1 MALSNLQSD
10 ILRLLAKNRSESSYL
25 AGGLMLN
32 KNWERRSDDIDIF
45 HDTDEE
51 VTESAKADLAVLDV
65 AGFKTHRDFIIYG
78 CVDATISRDSES
90 TIIQWFAETR
100 LRFFPLV
107 RDEQWGARLHQADL
121 AINKVLAA
129 AGRSK
134 ARDIADLVAIG
145 RDYCPLGPLVLA
157 AAGKPPNFSPR
168 RTIDEI
174 RRHALSIPAEEFAA
188 VRGLPSEWSA
198 AFIRDEV
205 LRLIEAADC
214 YVMTA
219 PPELTGIL
227 AVNELGAPIEITD
240 SNRADAI
247 LRKATAE
254 PEVMP
259 TPADF
264 NAVGWTPDR
273 S

>member
-1 MALSNLQSD
+1 
-10 ILRLLAKNRSESSYL
+10 
-25 AGGLMLN
+25 
-32 KNWERRSDDIDIF
+32 
-45 HDTDEE
+45 
-51 VTESAKADLAVLDV
+51 
-65 AGFKTHRDFIIYG
+65 
-78 CVDATISRDSES
+78 
-90 TIIQWFAETR
+90 
-100 LRFFPLV
+100 
-107 RDEQWGARLHQADL
+107 
-121 AINKVLAA
+121 VLAA

-168 RTIDEI
+168 RTLDEI
-174 RRHALSIPAEEFAA
+174 RRHALSIPAEEFVA

-205 LRLIEAADC
+205 LRLIDAADG
-214 YVMTA
+214 YVMAA

-227 AVNELGAPIEITD
+227 AVSKLGAPIEITD

-247 LRKATAE
+247 MRKATAE

-273 S
+273 A